1 MSDSIKKM
9 SVRMLQSQFS
19 AILAG
24 IQKMRSQAAAA
35 VNEKHLN
42 SVWFVGGLV
51 SHKIKSNEWGAK
63 VVSDLADYIRTQDPT
78 LRGFSKRNIYNMVML
93 YDEYSSVDFLNFVQ
107 SKLNSEFVQLETAQL
122 ENIQKRDA
130 INSSSLIVQ
139 SETAQLP
146 AFPKFI
152 GLTSFT
158 NHVAI
163 LCNCKSY
170 EQRLFYMLYANK
182 ERLCCD
188 ELKRSIANDTFTT
201 LLRSKRNLSKGMLK
215 KYPQAGIT
223 FKDELFLDFL
233 NLPEKHSENKL
244 KKSIVEQMKN
254 FILELGSKEFLFV
267 DMEYVLQVG
276 ASSYKADLLFY
287 HRGLQALVAIELKT
301 TKFHPKDLGQLEF
314 YLEALDRDVRKSNEN
329 PSIGMILCPSADQ
342 VVVEYAMNRSMSP
355 TLIAEYK
362 KKLIPQ
368 ETVQKLLGEY
378 CASFEMGA
386 KQREKVS
393 TKRKNK

>member
-24 IQKMRSQAAAA
+24 IQKMRPQAAAA

>member
-1 MSDSIKKM
+1 
-9 SVRMLQSQFS
+9 
-19 AILAG
+19 
-24 IQKMRSQAAAA
+24 
-35 VNEKHLN
+35 
-42 SVWFVGGLV
+42 
-51 SHKIKSNEWGAK
+51 
-63 VVSDLADYIRTQDPT
+63 
-78 LRGFSKRNIYNMVML
+78 ML
-93 YDEYSSVDFLNFVQ
+93 YDEYSSVDFLNFVR
-107 SKLNSEFVQLETAQL
+107 SKLNPEFVQLETAQL

-163 LCNCKSY
+163 LCNCRSY

-201 LLRSKRNLSKGMLK
+201 LLRSKKNLSKGMLK
-215 KYPQAGIT
+215 NYPQAGIT

-386 KQREKVS
+386 TQRKKVS

>member
-42 SVWFVGGLV
+42 SGWFVGGLV

-107 SKLNSEFVQLETAQL
+107 SKLNPEFVQLETAQL

-139 SETAQLP
+139 SETALLP

-163 LCNCKSY
+163 LCSCKSY
-170 EQRLFYMLYANK
+170 EQRLFYMLY
-182 ERLCCD
+182 
-188 ELKRSIANDTFTT
+188 
-201 LLRSKRNLSKGMLK
+201 
-215 KYPQAGIT
+215 
-223 FKDELFLDFL
+223 
-233 NLPEKHSENKL
+233 
-244 KKSIVEQMKN
+244 
-254 FILELGSKEFLFV
+254 
-267 DMEYVLQVG
+267 
-276 ASSYKADLLFY
+276 
-287 HRGLQALVAIELKT
+287 
-301 TKFHPKDLGQLEF
+301 
-314 YLEALDRDVRKSNEN
+314 
-329 PSIGMILCPSADQ
+329 
-342 VVVEYAMNRSMSP
+342 
-355 TLIAEYK
+355 
-362 KKLIPQ
+362 
-368 ETVQKLLGEY
+368 
-378 CASFEMGA
+378 
-386 KQREKVS
+386 
-393 TKRKNK
+393 

>member
-1 MSDSIKKM
+1 
-9 SVRMLQSQFS
+9 
-19 AILAG
+19 
-24 IQKMRSQAAAA
+24 MR
-35 VNEKHLN
+35 L
-42 SVWFVGGLV
+42 
-51 SHKIKSNEWGAK
+51 
-63 VVSDLADYIRTQDPT
+63 
-78 LRGFSKRNIYNMVML
+78 
-93 YDEYSSVDFLNFVQ
+93 
-107 SKLNSEFVQLETAQL
+107 
-122 ENIQKRDA
+122 
-130 INSSSLIVQ
+130 
-139 SETAQLP
+139 
-146 AFPKFI
+146 KFI

-158 NHVAI
+158 NHVTI

-201 LLRSKRNLSKGMLK
+201 LLRSKKNLSKGMLK
-215 KYPQAGIT
+215 NYPQAGIT

-233 NLPEKHSENKL
+233 SLPEKHSENKL

-254 FILELGSKEFLFV
+254 FILELGSREFLFV

-342 VVVEYAMNRSMSP
+342 VVVEYAMSRSMSP

>member
-1 MSDSIKKM
+1 MSDSKKKVNAR
-9 SVRMLQSQFS
+9 SLQSQFS
-19 AILAG
+19 AILTG

-35 VNEKHLN
+35 VNERHLN
-42 SVWFVGGLV
+42 SVWYVGGLV
-51 SHKIKSNEWGAK
+51 SRKIKSNEWGAK
-63 VVSDLADYIRTQDPT
+63 VVSDLADYIHTQDPT
-78 LRGFSKRNIYNMVML
+78 LKGFSKRNIYNMVML
-93 YDEYSSVDFLNFVQ
+93 YDEYSSDDFLDFVQ
-107 SKLNSEFVQLETAQL
+107 SKLNPEFVQFETAQL
-122 ENIQKRDA
+122 KNAEKRDV
-130 INSSSLIVQ
+130 IDSLPLIVQ
-139 SETAQLP
+139 SETAQFP
-146 AFPKFI
+146 AFPKFV
-152 GLTSFT
+152 GLTTFT

-182 ERLCCD
+182 ERVYCD
-188 ELKRSIANDTFTT
+188 ELKRCIANDTFTA
-201 LLRSKRNLSKGMLK
+201 LLRSKKNLSKGMLK
-215 KYPQAGIT
+215 SYPQAGIT

-233 NLPEKHSENKL
+233 NLPEKHTENKL

-301 TKFHPKDLGQLEF
+301 AKFHPKDLGQLEF

-368 ETVQKLLGEY
+368 EKVQKLLGEY

-386 KQREKVS
+386 SQKKKTARKH
-393 TKRKNK
+393 KNK

>member
-107 SKLNSEFVQLETAQL
+107 SKLNPEFVQL
-122 ENIQKRDA
+122 
-130 INSSSLIVQ
+130 
-139 SETAQLP
+139 ETAQLP

-201 LLRSKRNLSKGMLK
+201 LLRSKKNLSKGMLK
-215 KYPQAGIT
+215 NYPQAGIT

-342 VVVEYAMNRSMSP
+342 VVVEYAMSRSMSP

-386 KQREKVS
+386 TQRKKVS

>member
-93 YDEYSSVDFLNFVQ
+93 YDEYSSVDFLNFVR
-107 SKLNSEFVQLETAQL
+107 SKLNPEFVQLETAQL

-201 LLRSKRNLSKGMLK
+201 LLRSKKNLSKGMLK
-215 KYPQAGIT
+215 NYPQAGIT

-386 KQREKVS
+386 TQRKKVS

>member
-1 MSDSIKKM
+1 
-9 SVRMLQSQFS
+9 
-19 AILAG
+19 
-24 IQKMRSQAAAA
+24 
-35 VNEKHLN
+35 
-42 SVWFVGGLV
+42 
-51 SHKIKSNEWGAK
+51 
-63 VVSDLADYIRTQDPT
+63 
-78 LRGFSKRNIYNMVML
+78 ML
-93 YDEYSSVDFLNFVQ
+93 YDEYSSEEFLDFVQ
-107 SKLNSEFVQLETAQL
+107 SKLNPEFVQFETAQL
-122 ENIQKRDA
+122 EFDESQKNA
-130 INSSSLIVQ
+130 KSEIVQ
-139 SETAQLP
+139 TASAQLGLL
-146 AFPKFI
+146 PKI
-152 GLTSFT
+152 VLLTSFS
-158 NHVAI
+158 NHVEI
-163 LCNCKSY
+163 LCNCRTY

-182 ERLCCD
+182 ERLNYR
-188 ELKRSIANDTFTT
+188 ELKRCIANDTFTT
-201 LLRSKRNLSKGMLK
+201 LLRSKKNLSKGMLK
-215 KYPQAGIT
+215 SYPQAGIT

-233 NLPEKHSENKL
+233 NLPEKHTENKL
-244 KKSIVEQMKN
+244 KKSIVEKMKN

-301 TKFHPKDLGQLEF
+301 AKFHPKDLGQLEF

-368 ETVQKLLGEY
+368 EKVQKLLGEY

-386 KQREKVS
+386 SQKKKTARKH
-393 TKRKNK
+393 KNK

>member
-1 MSDSIKKM
+1 MSDSKKKM
-9 SVRMLQSQFS
+9 NSGTLQSQFS
-19 AILAG
+19 AVLAE

-35 VNEKHLN
+35 VNEKHLH

-51 SHKIKSNEWGAK
+51 SRKIKSNEWGAK

-93 YDEYSSVDFLNFVQ
+93 YDEYSSEDFLNFVQ
-107 SKLNSEFVQLETAQL
+107 SKLNPEFVQLETAQL

-139 SETAQLP
+139 SETAQLS

-158 NHVAI
+158 NHVTI

-182 ERLCCD
+182 ERLFCD
-188 ELKRSIANDTFTT
+188 ELKRCIVNDTFTT
-201 LLRSKRNLSKGMLK
+201 LLRSKKNLSKGMLK
-215 KYPQAGIT
+215 NYPQAGIT

-254 FILELGSKEFLFV
+254 FILELGSREFLFV

-342 VVVEYAMNRSMSP
+342 VVVEYAMSRSMSP

>member
-1 MSDSIKKM
+1 MPDSKNK
-9 SVRMLQSQFS
+9 VNTRALQSQFS
-19 AILAG
+19 AILTG

-51 SHKIKSNEWGAK
+51 SRKIKSNEWGAK
-63 VVSDLADYIRTQDPT
+63 VVSDLADYIHTQDPT
-78 LRGFSKRNIYNMVML
+78 LKGFSKRNIYNMVML
-93 YDEYSSVDFLNFVQ
+93 YDEYSSDDFLDFVQ
-107 SKLNSEFVQLETAQL
+107 SKLNPEFVQLETAQL
-122 ENIQKRDA
+122 DVDVLQK
-130 INSSSLIVQ
+130 NVKSEIVQ
-139 SETAQLP
+139 TASAQLGLLP
-146 AFPKFI
+146 RI
-152 GLTSFT
+152 VLLTSFS
-158 NHVAI
+158 NHVEI
-163 LCNCKSY
+163 LCNCRSY

-182 ERLCCD
+182 ERLNYR
-188 ELKRSIANDTFTT
+188 ELKRCIANDTFTT
-201 LLRSKRNLSKGMLK
+201 LLRTKKNLSKGMLK
-215 KYPQAGIT
+215 SYPQAGIT

-276 ASSYKADLLFY
+276 SSSYKADLLFY

-378 CASFEMGA
+378 CASFETGSSQRKKIA
-386 KQREKVS
+386 KK
-393 TKRKNK
+393 KRKNK